1 MPSDRT
7 YAGAARIGA
16 LAALWVAL
24 SGKLDPVHLGFGVVS
39 IALTAWMT
47 RDLRV
52 AGTLVARHR
61 PLGRVRLAPA
71 LRYPFWLLKEIAVAN
86 VQIARMILD
95 PRLPVDPVVVRFD
108 SRLQALLA
116 QTLLANS
123 ITLTPGTF
131 TIDIRD
137 GIFTVHALDA
147 AGASATALGAM
158 RGRVAEVFGEAD
170 ETSTVP
176 LLDVRRGEEVRTT

>member
-1 MPSDRT
+1 MPAHRT
-7 YAGAARIGA
+7 YATAARIGV
-16 LAALWVAL
+16 LAVLWVAL
-24 SGKLDPVHLGFGVVS
+24 SGKIDPVHLGFGAFSV
-39 IALTAWMT
+39 ALTAWMT

-52 AGTLVARHR
+52 ADTLTARHR
-61 PLGRVRLAPA
+61 PLGRLSLGPA

-86 VQIARMILD
+86 VQIARLILD

-108 SRLQALLA
+108 SRLEGLLA
-116 QTLLANS
+116 HALLANS

-158 RGRVAEVFGEAD
+158 RGRVAAVFGEDVTA
-170 ETSTVP
+170 TVP
-176 LLDVRRGEEVRTT
+176 LLDVRRGDEVRTA